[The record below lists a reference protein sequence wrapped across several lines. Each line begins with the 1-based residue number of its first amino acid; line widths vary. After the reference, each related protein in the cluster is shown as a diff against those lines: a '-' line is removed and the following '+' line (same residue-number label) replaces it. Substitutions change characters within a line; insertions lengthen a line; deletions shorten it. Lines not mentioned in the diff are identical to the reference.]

1 MIPRLTAKNGEKEI
15 DEKRDKEKKEE
26 REQEIILK
34 KEIARRRKERCK
46 KRGKEIHEHEDEIEN
61 NKQKRRKINEN
72 VEYNTVI
79 QIKSRLERIDDQDEK
94 EKEVGGSKRRKVTIE
109 KEEYKVKIV
118 GRVIKGMVIE
128 GPIDWKERRKMILER
143 LEREEEDRKA
153 RIEKA
158 ARLNKTW
165 ELMRIC
171 REIIKEN
178 ANAWIERKD
187 KLEKKKEEI
196 DREERRSKA
205 RSKKREFTEKEEAKS
220 RVRKITDMLSKI
232 PVVEAEKIEREIRK
246 GQNLELTTMKSNL

>member
-1 MIPRLTAKNGEKEI
+1 M
-15 DEKRDKEKKEE
+15 
-26 REQEIILK
+26 
-34 KEIARRRKERCK
+34 
-46 KRGKEIHEHEDEIEN
+46 
-61 NKQKRRKINEN
+61 
-72 VEYNTVI
+72 
-79 QIKSRLERIDDQDEK
+79 
-94 EKEVGGSKRRKVTIE
+94 IE

-246 GQNLELTTMKSNL
+246 GQNLVLTTMKSNL